1 MESRLARFVVPCN
14 HLRQRL
20 SLSPFF
26 ISYLLMSQTAVPA
39 RIGKYSVI
47 RQVGSGATAN
57 VYLVQD
63 ETFATVALK
72 QLGRVAQTDLHKQ
85 MFLAEVELGQRLH
98 HKNIVRVLGADLQEE
113 SGPYLVMQYI
123 NGKSLDHFD
132 DIDHLLPVKM
142 VLSITEQIANALR
155 YAATLGVVHR
165 DVKPANIILM
175 PNGMAKLTDFGC
187 AIPSREAGA
196 IVAGSL
202 AYMPPE
208 QLEGAPL
215 DQRADIYAL
224 GAVMYRLLT
233 GKHTFEADNNF
244 DARIA
249 VLNFPAIPIQKFR
262 KGLPPDLIR
271 LIHRALEKNA
281 ADRHPDWD
289 AFLRDLG
296 KVAHLLRMSDTDI
309 DLYRGFSPATQ
320 HVLSGYLS
328 SDQQFSRSGFSRS
341 AMPEFPG
348 G

>member
-1 MESRLARFVVPCN
+1 MF
-14 HLRQRL
+14 
-20 SLSPFF
+20 
-26 ISYLLMSQTAVPA
+26 QTAIPA
-39 RIGKYSVI
+39 RIGKYSII
-47 RQVGSGATAN
+47 RQIGAGATAN
-57 VYLVQD
+57 VYLAQD
-63 ETFATVALK
+63 EAFATVALK

-98 HKNIVRVLGADLQEE
+98 HKNIVHVLGADLQEKT
-113 SGPYLVMQYI
+113 GPYLVMEYI
-123 NGKSLDHFD
+123 NGNSLDHFD
-132 DIDHLLPVKM
+132 NIDHLLPLKT
-142 VLSITEQIANALR
+142 VLSIIEQIASALR

-224 GAVMYRLLT
+224 GAVIYRLLT

-271 LIHRALEKNA
+271 LIHRALEKNT

-289 AFLRDLG
+289 AFLQDLG
-296 KVAHLLRMSDTDI
+296 NVSHAVRMWEADV
-309 DLYRGFSPATQ
+309 DLYRGFSTSTQ
-320 HVLSGYLS
+320 RILS
-328 SDQQFSRSGFSRS
+328 DTMAHDRQFSRSSFSRS